1 MMSRITINLK
11 KAYHKKKDIDT
22 ELANM
27 PNLVHAFAEHAR
39 AQISS
44 VLDITRS
51 RIQNEPSNDVEMVI
65 RNRDF
70 DSSINVDIESG
81 YDKTEDCAKAGRA
94 QSGGR

>member
-70 DSSINVDIESG
+70 DS
-81 YDKTEDCAKAGRA
+81 
-94 QSGGR
+94 

>member
-11 KAYHKKKDIDT
+11 KAYHKKKDIDI

-27 PNLVHAFAEHAR
+27 PNPVHAFAEHAR

-70 DSSINVDIESG
+70 DS
-81 YDKTEDCAKAGRA
+81 
-94 QSGGR
+94 